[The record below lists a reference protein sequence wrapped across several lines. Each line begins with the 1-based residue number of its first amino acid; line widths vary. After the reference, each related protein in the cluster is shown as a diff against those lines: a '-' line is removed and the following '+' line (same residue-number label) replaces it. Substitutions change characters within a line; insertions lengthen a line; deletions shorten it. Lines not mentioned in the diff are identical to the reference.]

1 MRKLPNSLFESN
13 IDQPLF
19 QRNIPHESA
28 VKHVTGA
35 AQYVDD
41 IQEFPGQLHVATGKS
56 IFPKAKIKH
65 IDLKEVK
72 GTPGVV
78 DVITFADI
86 PGDPDI
92 APIFSGD
99 YLLANDITHYVG
111 QPIFAVAATS
121 LYVAKQATQKAIIEY
136 DVLPPL
142 LDIKD
147 ALENEDFVLPTHS
160 FSIGDPESEILKA
173 PKKIDSEMW
182 IKGQEHFYLE
192 GQISFAIPN
201 EDKGVL
207 VYASSQHPA
216 EVQKLV
222 ASVLNIPIH
231 LVQVEVRRMGGGFG
245 GKESQAAALSCLAAI
260 FAIRNNTA
268 VKYRMPR
275 QDDMVQTGKRHDFW
289 NRYKV
294 GFDENGK
301 IQGAIMHLVGK
312 CGCSADLSGG
322 VVDRAMYHAD
332 NAYSLNNAAI
342 TGYRCRTDT
351 VSNTAFRGFGGPK
364 GVILAEKMLD
374 DIARSV
380 NKDPLD
386 VRKINLYRKGKHQT
400 PYGQLI
406 EEDALYNIIEQLETD
421 SLYRK
426 RREQI
431 IDFNCASRW
440 LKKGLSLTPVKFGIS
455 FTSKHLNQAGALIH
469 IYTDGSIHVSH
480 GGTEM
485 GQGLNTKIAL
495 IVARAFAV
503 DLARVVVSTTRTDKV
518 PNSSPTAASAG
529 TDLNGMAALN
539 AVNKIKKSL
548 FQWAASFY
556 KIDETNI
563 RLEEDKVFL
572 DTKEIGFSEFIKT
585 AYMERVPLSATGFYK
600 TPTIGYDR
608 KQGKGKP
615 FYYFAN
621 GAACSEVTV
630 DLLTGEYKIDQVDIL
645 HDVGNSINPAV
656 DIGQIEGGFIQG
668 MGWLTTE
675 ELLWDNKGNII
686 SNSPANYK
694 IPTSSDVPEKFSVKL
709 YTQENHANTVYHS
722 KAVGEPPLMLA
733 ISVWCALRDACAS
746 ITNYKYS
753 PKLDAPA
760 TPEKVYECIEDAML
774 YMEESKN

>member
-1 MRKLPNSLFESN
+1 MRKLPNTSPAAISN
-13 IDQPLF
+13 SSTLGPSVA
-19 QRNIPHESA
+19 HESA
-28 VKHVTGA
+28 TKHVTGH

-41 IQEFPGQLHVATGKS
+41 IPEWPNQLHIATGKS
-56 IFPKAKIKH
+56 IHAKAKIKS
-65 IDLKEVK
+65 IDLSEVISSA
-72 GTPGVV
+72 GVV
-78 DVITFADI
+78 DVITFSDI

-92 APIFSGD
+92 APVFSGD
-99 YLLANDITHYVG
+99 LLLANDITYYVG
-111 QPIFAVAATS
+111 QPLFAVAADN
-121 LYVAKQATQKAIIEY
+121 LFHAKQAALKAKVDYE
-136 DVLPPL
+136 VMTPL
-142 LDIKD
+142 LDFKQ
-147 ALENEDFVLPTHS
+147 ALKQEDFVLPTHS
-160 FSIGDPESEILKA
+160 FSSGNLASAFQNAPHTLSSEI
-173 PKKIDSEMW
+173 W

-192 GQISFAIPN
+192 GQISLAIPT

-231 LVQVEVRRMGGGFG
+231 MVQVEVRRMGGGFG

-260 FAIRNNTA
+260 FAIRNNVP

-289 NRYKV
+289 NQYKV
-294 GFDENGK
+294 GFDKEGK
-301 IQGAIMHLVGK
+301 IHGAVMHLVGK
-312 CGCSADLSGG
+312 CGCSADLSDG

-332 NAYSLNNAAI
+332 NAYNLNNAEI

-374 DIARSV
+374 DIARKI
-380 NKDPLD
+380 NEDPLD

-400 PYGQLI
+400 PYGQEI
-406 EEDALYNIIEQLETD
+406 EEDILFELIEQLE
-421 SLYRK
+421 SECLYRK
-426 RREQI
+426 RRALI
-431 IDFNCASRW
+431 KDFNSTSSW
-440 LKKGLSLTPVKFGIS
+440 IKKGLSLTPVKFGIS
-455 FTSKHLNQAGALIH
+455 FTSKHLNQGGALVH

-495 IVARAFAV
+495 IVARAFSV
-503 DLARVVVSTTRTDKV
+503 DLSQVVVSATRTDKV

-548 FQWAASFY
+548 FNWASEYY
-556 KIDETNI
+556 KIDKSKI
-563 RLEEDKVFL
+563 RIENGTVHL
-572 DTKEIGFSEFIKT
+572 DQQQFSFSSFIKT
-585 AYMERVPLSATGFYK
+585 AYMERIALSATGFYK
-600 TPTIGYDR
+600 TPGIGYDR
-608 KQGKGKP
+608 KKGKGKP

-630 DLLTGEYKIDQVDIL
+630 DILTGEYKVDQIDIL
-645 HDVGNSINPAV
+645 HDVGKSINPAV

-675 ELLWDNKGNII
+675 ELLWNDQGRII
-686 SNSPANYK
+686 SDSPANYK
-694 IPTSSDVPEKFSVKL
+694 IPTSADVPEKFSVKL
-709 YTQENHANTVYHS
+709 FERPNHAETVYLS

-733 ISVWCALRDACAS
+733 ISVWCALRDACS
-746 ITNYKYS
+746 SLTNYTYS
-753 PKLDAPA
+753 PELGAPA
-760 TPEKVYECIEDAML
+760 TPEQVYACIEDAL
-774 YMEESKN
+774 AFQRGSAI